1 MVVKQMESCKVVLR
15 DAENG
20 QLVAETRISE
30 IDAARNAIKIP
41 ANSVMERATK
51 AVTVLIFGRDSLY
64 EFYGVM
70 RGQVLANT
78 IEVALG
84 KGQERENRSDVRY
97 PVDTDGV
104 VEAILYHH
112 CKVILRKPIWV
123 MTKNIS
129 ANGVLIRTFA
139 GSFEVGDQIQLL
151 LDLKGR
157 ELRKQY
163 EIVRKQNGGIWT
175 EEYGCRGVTE

>member
-20 QLVAETRISE
+20 ELVAETRIIG
-30 IDAARNAIKIP
+30 IDTSRNVIKIS
-41 ANSVMERATK
+41 ANCVEKRETK
-51 AVTVLIFGRDSLY
+51 AVTVLVFGRDSLY
-64 EFYGVM
+64 EYYGVM
-70 RGQVLANT
+70 HGQIVANA

-84 KGQERENRSDVRY
+84 KGQEKENRANVRY

-104 VEAILYHH
+104 VEAILYRH

-139 GSFEVGDQIQLL
+139 GSFEIGDHIQLL

-157 ELRKQY
+157 EMRKQY

-175 EEYGCRGVTE
+175 EEYGCKGIAD